1 MPEVTANFPRRLA
14 TTTAALFAAFCA
26 LAVFDPGIVAQAAA
40 ASVEDHIAA
49 VENGLIAS
57 PQITGAPGRTYTL
70 AAQMGLGIFLRGS
83 GSDALF
89 FHAGADEGFQA
100 QLLGYDAGYGVVVMV
115 DSDNGLRLAAEIIQ
129 SLSGNMV
136 GRLSVM
142 SRKYL

>member
-1 MPEVTANFPRRLA
+1 MPEVTANFLRRLA
-14 TTTAALFAAFCA
+14 TTAAALFVALYA

-83 GSDALF
+83 GSDARF
-89 FHAGADEGFQA
+89 FHTARMRAFRR
-100 QLLGYDAGYGVVVMV
+100 
-115 DSDNGLRLAAEIIQ
+115 NCLATMPATAWW
-129 SLSGNMV
+129 
-136 GRLSVM
+136 
-142 SRKYL
+142 